1 MNFIKPVVRTRDLVV
16 QEHGDEILI
25 YDLTKDRAMCLNT
38 TAAAVWRACDGT
50 RTVSDLAALVGSDDV
65 VWLAL
70 AELKKEELIDQ
81 EPATPEK
88 FSGMS
93 RRQVMKR
100 IGLSSV
106 IAVPVIMSL
115 LAPPAHAAASTC
127 SAGNPPG
134 PGVGSGGTC
143 YCSPAIP
150 TGSTCGVGIISPLI
164 TNCKAG
170 CTCTRTSNFCILG
183 ACQGVCG

>member
-50 RTVSDLAALVGSDDV
+50 RTVSDIAALVGSDDV

-81 EPATPEK
+81 GPATPEK

-100 IGLSSV
+100 IGLGSV

-127 SAGNPPG
+127 SPGDNPPG
-134 PGVGSGGTC
+134 NPGNGRGSGCFCPIGTSPGASCGLGVLVRCKTGCVCVQGPFIGTC
-143 YCSPAIP
+143 
-150 TGSTCGVGIISPLI
+150 
-164 TNCKAG
+164 
-170 CTCTRTSNFCILG
+170 
-183 ACQGVCG
+183 Q